1 MQAKSTTVPYE
12 FFDPVYNGSC
22 ETPLDIEYNL
32 PDYCPDIQKL
42 LKCRVTPEVSSTMI
56 SGDTLTVDGV
66 ADVRVLYLDGKG
78 DCVRCAEFTKE
89 FTHSVKLK
97 SAEEKAVASV
107 QASVMH
113 LTCRAVSAR
122 RVDIHAAVSLQV
134 LAVVQ
139 RKERVTASLEDPSME
154 KRGRT
159 FPAHQAVNAVCHQ
172 FTIEDDLPLKNGK
185 PPIESILRRDVCCR
199 VTESRLSE
207 EQLHV
212 SGAADV
218 AFLYAS
224 AMDNTVVEK
233 MTASI
238 DFSQTIDCLG
248 AEDGCVCDLKAI
260 TGECTLTPQEDDVG
274 ENTSVSVVVKV
285 FLAAFLYKA
294 CEVEIIDDAY
304 SVDAP
309 LELRSGQSAFTLVHG
324 IHQEVLKKKC
334 TLPVGGEEI
343 QKVLDLWCQQDSVQ
357 SACEKGKITYRV
369 KYTLCLLYLGEQGR
383 VLYAEKQFD
392 QTFTTEL
399 GDLAAGKSQTTAHTE
414 VWEYRIVDKNTVE
427 VSAETAASSLLYSV
441 STVKYL
447 TGASSDENAPGFEK
461 RPRFLLYYAQAG
473 ERLWDIAKSHR
484 ARIAE
489 VRAQNELYE
498 ETVPEAMALL
508 ITNKS

>member
-1 MQAKSTTVPYE
+1 MQAKCKTVPYE

-22 ETPLDIEYNL
+22 ETPIDTEYNL

-42 LKCRVTPEVSSTMI
+42 LKCRVTPEVSSYMI
-56 SGDTLTVDGV
+56 SGDTLTVDGI

-78 DCVRCAEFTKE
+78 DCVRCADFTKE
-89 FTHSVKLK
+89 FTQSVKLR
-97 SAEEKAVASV
+97 SAEEKAVACV
-107 QASVMH
+107 QASILH

-122 RVDIHAAVSLQV
+122 RIDLHAAVSLQV

-139 RKERVTASLEDPSME
+139 RKERITAGLDEPSIE

-159 FPAHQAVNAVCHQ
+159 FQAHQAVNAVCHQ

-185 PPIESILRRDVCCR
+185 PPIETILRRDVCCR
-199 VTESRLSE
+199 VTESRLAE
-207 EQLHV
+207 ETLHI

-218 AFLYAS
+218 SFLYAS

-238 DFSQTIDCLG
+238 DFGQTIDCIG
-248 AEDGCVCDLKAI
+248 AGEGCVCDVRAV
-260 TGECTLTPQEDDVG
+260 TGECTLTPREDDVG
-274 ENTSVSVVVKV
+274 ENTGVSVVIKV
-285 FLAAFLYKA
+285 FLLAFLYKA
-294 CEVEIIDDAY
+294 CEMEIIDDAY

-309 LELRSGQSAFTLVHG
+309 LELRYSQSAFTLVHG
-324 IHQEVLKKKC
+324 VHQEVLKKKC
-334 TLPVGGEEI
+334 TLEAGGDEI

-357 SACEKGKITYRV
+357 SVCEKGKLTYRV
-369 KYTLCLLYLGEQGR
+369 KYTLCLLYIGGQGR
-383 VLYAEKQFD
+383 ILYTEKQFD
-392 QTFTTEL
+392 QAFTTEL
-399 GDLAAGKSQTTAHTE
+399 ADMEAGKSQTTAHTD
-414 VWEYRIVDKNTVE
+414 VWEYRIADRNTVE
-427 VSAETAASSLLYSV
+427 VSVETAASSLLYSV

-447 TGASSDENAPGFEK
+447 TGAGSEENAPGFEK

-498 ETVPEAMALL
+498 ETVPEPMALL
-508 ITNKS
+508 ITNKA